1 MQEILDMYEMPTC
14 ANISL
19 FTLILSMCYWF
30 LGKNTNMKYYV
41 KLSFIAKTKLA
52 MEKVGLSYN

>member
-1 MQEILDMYEMPTC
+1 MQENSGSIRN
-14 ANISL
+14 ANLCQYITIHINFVCVL
-19 FTLILSMCYWF
+19 LV